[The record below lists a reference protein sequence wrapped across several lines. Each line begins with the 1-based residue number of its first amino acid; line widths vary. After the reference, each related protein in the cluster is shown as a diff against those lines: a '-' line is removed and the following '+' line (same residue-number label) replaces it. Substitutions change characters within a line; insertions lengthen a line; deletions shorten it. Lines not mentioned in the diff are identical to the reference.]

1 MNELKLVFQ
10 QTLWG
15 EVVREARYDQ
25 ITHFT
30 SGDKYTTAHYGEGQE
45 LVFRTSLQKLAATFA
60 DLIHTHRS
68 VLVRV
73 EQLHRLR
80 RHPGERARYYAILK
94 NQQCVP
100 VSDRHYPAIRD
111 LLKARRLANGGA
123 GHANET

>member
-45 LVFRTSLQKLAATFA
+45 LVFLTSLKVLAATFA

-68 VLVRV
+68 VLVKIDLIDRLQHEKAYSRYRV
-73 EQLHRLR
+73 VLKDGQRVSVSHSRYPVIRALL
-80 RHPGERARYYAILK
+80 RARKELK
-94 NQQCVP
+94 P
-100 VSDRHYPAIRD
+100 
-111 LLKARRLANGGA
+111 
-123 GHANET
+123 

>member
-45 LVFRTSLQKLAATFA
+45 LVFLATLKTLQATFA
-60 DLIHTHRS
+60 DLMHTHRS
-68 VLVRV
+68 VLVKTNLIS
-73 EQLHRLR
+73 QL
-80 RHPGERARYYAILK
+80 RHDKSTGRYFVLLEGG
-94 NQQCVP
+94 QRVP
-100 VSDRHYPAIRD
+100 VSRSCYMPLRELI
-111 LLKARRLANGGA
+111 
-123 GHANET
+123 NERKWS